1 MPWHAL
7 TLADLE
13 FIEFR
18 QALERAYQ
26 REIAVGGS
34 RGYTFYGRK
43 DARDHVV
50 FVPPEAFHLV
60 EQMPSW
66 RQRLRRHERIP
77 DLAGFKAV
85 PVRCVA

>member
-7 TLADLE
+7 VLADLE

-26 REIAVGGS
+26 REIAAGGL
-34 RGYTFYGRK
+34 RGYTLYGRK

-50 FVPPEAFHLV
+50 FIPPEAFHLV

-66 RQRLRRHERIP
+66 RLRLRLHERTP

-85 PVRCVA
+85 PIR